1 MVKLAAKKGAIL
13 PENPLFRK
21 HNMQFQETA
30 PAEGQA
36 WSADEKGRLKNG
48 GTVYE
53 TPVCLIGGRVFPVSE
68 SRPEDLSAETFEK
81 LFAEHGAPEVVL
93 VGTGAKQRFLHPRL
107 NAALAAHG
115 AGIEYM
121 STAAACRTLLMLQSE
136 GREAWAWLWPQEAV

>member
-1 MVKLAAKKGAIL
+1 
-13 PENPLFRK
+13 
-21 HNMQFQETA
+21 MQFQENS
-30 PAEGQA
+30 PAGGAA
-36 WSADEKGRLKNG
+36 WSADGKSRLKNG

-136 GREAWAWLWPQEAV
+136 GREVWAWLWPQEAV